1 MTELTWLIRKDLMRF
16 FADRQGALMTV
27 LLPVVLASLLGMLF
41 APRESNSQLALLVV
55 DQDGGPRV
63 RAFVQAMRES
73 GSFDVTEV
81 DAVRART
88 RVQAGEASLALLLPA
103 GTNHA
108 LRPGGMFDD
117 DRGQAELWYD
127 PSDEIELNLAAGLL
141 TQLLMEQTMGGLNDA
156 ETLRSTFTELEQ
168 QLDEHPEEGSPALRT
183 FVSAGI
189 GLADHEQRRQERG
202 EAADAGLRPPLD
214 LRKTAV
220 APHGAAAGYNS
231 YAHNFA
237 GMLLLFL
244 LFMAQG
250 AAKNLVEERDEGSLV
265 RLRTAPVKPAAILLS
280 TVLSTAIIA
289 LLASAV
295 VYGVGIVVFGIR
307 IQGALAG
314 FAAVVG
320 AQSLFVGSFA
330 LLLAGLGR
338 TKQQI
343 ESVGS
348 FAVLLIC
355 FAGGAMFPS
364 FFMPDWL
371 HTMSKVLPTYWATRG
386 LAAMTWRGLALDAA
400 WWPTTVLVAF
410 ALGCTLVGIRRFRWS

>member
-1 MTELTWLIRKDLMRF
+1 
-16 FADRQGALMTV
+16 MTV

-41 APRESNSQLALLVV
+41 APRESNTQVALLVV
-55 DQDGGPRV
+55 DQDGGPQV
-63 RAFVQAMRES
+63 RAFVRAIRES
-73 GSFDVTEV
+73 GSFEVTEV
-81 DAVRART
+81 DAVTART

-103 GTNHA
+103 GTDHA
-108 LRPGGMFDD
+108 LRPAAMFSDE
-117 DRGQAELWYD
+117 RGQAELLYD

-156 ETLRSTFTELEQ
+156 KTMRGMFGELKQ
-168 QLDEHPEEGSPALRT
+168 DLDERPEAGSPALRT
-183 FVSAGI
+183 FVTAGI
-189 GLADHEQRRQERG
+189 GLADHEQQRQDQGKSASE
-202 EAADAGLRPPLD
+202 GLRPPLD
-214 LRKTAV
+214 FQRTAL
-220 APHGAAAGYNS
+220 APHGPAAGYNS

-244 LFMAQG
+244 LFTAQG
-250 AAKNLVEERDEGSLV
+250 RAKSLVEERDEGSLV
-265 RLRTAPVKPAAILLS
+265 RLRTAPLRPAAILVG
-280 TVLSTAIIA
+280 TALSTAIIA

-307 IQGALAG
+307 IQGSIVG
-314 FAAVVG
+314 FAAVVC

-343 ESVGS
+343 DSIGS
-348 FAVLLIC
+348 FAVLVIC

-364 FFMPDWL
+364 FLMPDWL
-371 HTMSKVLPTYWATRG
+371 HTVSKVLPTYWATRG

-400 WWPTTVLVAF
+400 WLPTAVLVAF
-410 ALGCTLVGIRRFRWS
+410 AVGCTLVGIRRFRWS